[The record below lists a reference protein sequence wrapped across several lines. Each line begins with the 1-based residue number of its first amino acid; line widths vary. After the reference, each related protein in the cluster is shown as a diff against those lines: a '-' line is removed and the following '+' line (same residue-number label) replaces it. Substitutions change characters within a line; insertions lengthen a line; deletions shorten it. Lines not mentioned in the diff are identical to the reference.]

1 MTQELG
7 ERGAVFVLPTST
19 SGQQGPVAG
28 WLSTAGWAAAAAR
41 VIGASWIVTP
51 GGEIDV
57 RAARRG
63 GSDAQLRTPAT
74 TSWKRRIPTVAKT
87 AAKDVRQAQRARR
100 FHIDPAAFAD
110 RDVAFVWQRHEL
122 FHTAGLDLARALG
135 VPSVVFVPATHVWE
149 AEQWGTHRPGWG
161 RYVERYGER
170 PALARADV
178 VACGTDMVARQVLRI
193 GARARSI
200 VITPTGVDLELFRS
214 PNVAAAGAQIRE
226 TLGLRDRFVVG
237 WVGSFRRFHALDQAV
252 DAVAGIDDA
261 ALLLVGDGPER
272 PRVEQ
277 YAREQGVTVVTT
289 GTVSHP
295 DLPAYL
301 AAMDV
306 GLVLAGRNEVFHYS
320 PLKLGE
326 YLAAGL
332 AVIAPAV
339 PQIEARLTEGVDAR
353 LVPPGDPVALARAL
367 HELHDDPDSRRRIA
381 VAGHEAAEARFA
393 WDQAVVAI
401 QQHLAAVRPSG

>member
-1 MTQELG
+1 
-7 ERGAVFVLPTST
+7 
-19 SGQQGPVAG
+19 
-28 WLSTAGWAAAAAR
+28 
-41 VIGASWIVTP
+41 
-51 GGEIDV
+51 
-57 RAARRG
+57 
-63 GSDAQLRTPAT
+63 
-74 TSWKRRIPTVAKT
+74 
-87 AAKDVRQAQRARR
+87 
-100 FHIDPAAFAD
+100 
-110 RDVAFVWQRHEL
+110 
-122 FHTAGLDLARALG
+122 

-214 PNVAAAGAQIRE
+214 PDVAAAGAQIRE